1 MRRRILA
8 GVLAAALMLT
18 TPGAT
23 SSAFAQNVTES
34 TTEVTTEVSTEDTET
49 TETTEA
55 TEDTTEDTTEESST
69 AGIDMLY
76 EFDDTTET
84 TVEDFTEDTT
94 EVPAEGVTEDLEP
107 VIEGGTYSVSS
118 VDLGNGLVYES
129 VVAPSATDD
138 VYRVSLLEEED
149 ADTGLES
156 KWTSPYRTSVKN
168 QNPYGTCWSFAT
180 IAASESSLWKEGLS
194 TSKCNLSELH
204 LAYFMSHS
212 VADPLGGTKGD
223 SFTHSGSWLEGG
235 NSQLAGLKLATWA
248 GPVAEST
255 LAYSRASEYMSVSN
269 SLAYKSIFHLENTA
283 WIPMQNHASVKTLLK
298 KYGACAASYYHND
311 YYYNDTNGAY
321 YFPRSTKL
329 SNGKV
334 VEIPSNHEITIV
346 GWDDNY
352 SKNNFGTYKPKANGA
367 WLVKNS
373 WGTGWGNSGYFW
385 ISYEDGVLKNCT
397 AKFFDYAKA
406 STYNR
411 NYQYDGA
418 TSGGGATF
426 NKTKIY
432 AANVFTSKGTE
443 DLKAVGYGVVDS
455 NYKVTIKVY
464 KNAKNGPT
472 SGTLVTSKTINK
484 PSAGFHTAVLP
495 KTVELAKGT
504 KFSIVVIYEVTS
516 GKAVAMA
523 DGKSTSTSWFTATNA
538 ASAGQSYATST
549 GSSWQDVS
557 AQGYNFCIKGFTK
570 TKKYTNTEA
579 YVARIYTKALGRN
592 PEAGGLKYWTSEINN
607 KKRTPVA
614 VAEAFFFTPEFT
626 NKKLNNT
633 NFVKVL
639 YRTFMGREA
648 DSAGLKYWVN
658 RLNKGESRKSVLRAF
673 AGCPEFQK
681 IVKSFGL

>member
-55 TEDTTEDTTEESST
+55 TEDTTEDTTDESST

-94 EVPAEGVTEDLEP
+94 EVSAEGVTEEIEP
-107 VIEGGTYSVSS
+107 VIEDGVYTYNS
-118 VDLGNGLVYES
+118 VDLGDGLTYES
-129 VVAPSATDD
+129 AVAPSYTDD
-138 VYRVSLLEEED
+138 VYQVSLLDEES
-149 ADTGLES
+149 ADTYAATALES

-168 QNPYGTCWSFAT
+168 QDPYGTCWSFAT
-180 IAASESSLWKEGLS
+180 MAASESSLWKEGLS

-212 VADPLGGTKGD
+212 VTDPLGGTKGD
-223 SFTHSGSWLEGG
+223 RFVRSGSWLEGG

-255 LAYSRASEYMSVSN
+255 LAYSRASENMSVSN
-269 SLAYKSIFHLENTA
+269 SLAYKSIFHLENTS
-283 WIPMQNHASVKTLLK
+283 WIPMQNQASVKTLLK
-298 KYGACAASYYHND
+298 KYGACAASYYHDN
-311 YYYNDTNGAY
+311 YYYNSSTGAY
-321 YFPRSTKL
+321 YKPYGTS
-329 SNGKV
+329 
-334 VEIPSNHEITIV
+334 SNHEITIV

-352 SKNNFGTYKPKANGA
+352 SKNNFGYYKPSSNGA

-373 WGTGWGNSGYFW
+373 WGTGWGNGGYFW
-385 ISYEDGVLKNCT
+385 ISYEDSVLKSMT

-426 NKTKIY
+426 GNNTIY
-432 AANVFTSKGTE
+432 AANVFTSKSTE

-464 KNAKNGPT
+464 KNAKSGPT
-472 SGTLVTSKTINK
+472 SGKLVTSKTINK

-495 KTVELAKGT
+495 KAVELTKGT
-504 KFSIVVIYEVTS
+504 KFSIVVIYQATS

-523 DGKSTSTSWFTATNA
+523 DGKSTRTSWFTATNV
-538 ASAGQSYATST
+538 ASAGQSYAKS
-549 GSSWQDVS
+549 GSSTSKWQDVS
-557 AQGYNFCIKGFTK
+557 KMGYNFCIKGFTK

-579 YVARIYTKALGRN
+579 YVARIYTKALGRK
-592 PEAGGLKYWTSEINN
+592 PEAAGLKYWTSEINN

>member
-8 GVLAAALMLT
+8 GVLAATLMLT
-18 TPGAT
+18 TWGGNT
-23 SSAFAQNVTES
+23 SSAFAQDI
-34 TTEVTTEVSTEDTET
+34 TEVSTEISTEN
-49 TETTEA
+49 EDITEA
-55 TEDTTEDTTEESST
+55 TEDATEATEESST
-69 AGIDMLY
+69 AGIDMLF
-76 EFDDTTET
+76 ELDDTTET
-84 TVEDFTEDTT
+84 AVEELVEDTT
-94 EVPAEGVTEDLEP
+94 ELSAEGVTENLEP
-107 VIEGGTYSVSS
+107 VIEDGAYTINS
-118 VDLGNGLVYES
+118 VDLGDGLVYES
-129 VVAPSATDD
+129 AVAPSYTDD
-138 VYRVSLLEEED
+138 AYQVSLLNEEN

-223 SFTHSGSWLEGG
+223 SFVHTDSWLEGG
-235 NSQLAGLKLATWA
+235 NSQLAGLKLATWS

-255 LAYSRASEYMSVSN
+255 LAYSKAKESLSVSS
-269 SLAYKSIFHLENTA
+269 SLAYKSLFHLENTA
-283 WIPMQNHASVKTLLK
+283 WIPMQNRNTVKTLLK
-298 KYGACAASYYHND
+298 RYGACAASYYHDD
-311 YYYNDTNGAY
+311 YYLSAKGAY
-321 YFPRSTKL
+321 YKPYGTS
-329 SNGKV
+329 
-334 VEIPSNHEITIV
+334 SNHEITIV

-352 SKNNFGTYKPKANGA
+352 SKNNFGTYKPSSNGA

-373 WGTGWGNSGYFW
+373 WGTNWGNNGYFW
-385 ISYEDGVLKNCT
+385 ISYEDSVLKSMT

-426 NKTKIY
+426 GSNTIY
-432 AANVFTSKGTE
+432 AANVFTSKSTE

-472 SGTLVTSKTINK
+472 SGTLMTSKTINN
-484 PSAGFHTAVLP
+484 PSAGFHTAKLP
-495 KTVELAKGT
+495 KTVELTKGT
-504 KFSIVVIYEVTS
+504 KFSIVVLYQATS

-523 DGKSTSTSWFTATNA
+523 DGKSTSTSWFTAKNA
-538 ASAGQSYATST
+538 ASAGQSYAKS
-549 GSSWQDVS
+549 GSSTSQWQDVS
-557 AQGYNFCIKGFTK
+557 KLGYNFCIKGFTK
-570 TKKYTNTEA
+570 TKKYTNTES
-579 YVARIYTKALGRN
+579 YVARIYTKALGRD
-592 PEAGGLKYWTSEINN
+592 PEAAGLKYWVNEINSKN
-607 KKRTPVA
+607 RTPVA

-633 NFVKVL
+633 NYVKVL

-658 RLNKGESRKSVLRAF
+658 RLNNGDSRKTVLRAF
-673 AGCPEFQK
+673 AGCPEFQN

>member
-18 TPGAT
+18 TPGVT
-23 SSAFAQNVTES
+23 SSAFAQNVTDD
-34 TTEVTTEVSTEDTET
+34 TTEVTTEVSTEDT
-49 TETTEA
+49 
-55 TEDTTEDTTEESST
+55 DTTETTEESST
-69 AGIDMLY
+69 ADIDMLY

-94 EVPAEGVTEDLEP
+94 EVSAEGVTEEMEP
-107 VIEGGTYSVSS
+107 VIEDGAYTINS
-118 VDLGNGLVYES
+118 VDLGDGLVYES
-129 VVAPSATDD
+129 AVAPSYTDD
-138 VYRVSLLEEED
+138 TYQVSPLNEED

-168 QNPYGTCWSFAT
+168 QDPYGTCWSFAT
-180 IAASESSLWKEGLS
+180 MAASESSLWKEGLS

-223 SFTHSGSWLEGG
+223 RFVHTNSWLEGG

-248 GPVAEST
+248 GPVGEST
-255 LAYSRASEYMSVSN
+255 LPYTKASENMSVSS

-283 WIPMQNHASVKTLLK
+283 WIPMQNRSTVKTLLK
-298 KYGACAASYYHND
+298 KYGACAANYYHDN
-311 YYYNDTNGAY
+311 YYYNSSTGAY
-321 YFPRSTKL
+321 YKPYGTS
-329 SNGKV
+329 
-334 VEIPSNHEITIV
+334 SNHEITIV

-352 SKNNFGTYKPKANGA
+352 SKNNFGSYKPSSNGA

-373 WGTGWGNSGYFW
+373 WGTSWGNGGYFW
-385 ISYEDGVLKNCT
+385 ISYEDSVLKSMT
-397 AKFFDYAKA
+397 AKFFDYGK
-406 STYNR
+406 STTYNR

-426 NKTKIY
+426 GSNTIY
-432 AANVFTSKGTE
+432 AANVFTSKSTE
-443 DLKAVGYGVVDS
+443 DLKAVGYGVVNS

-472 SGTLVTSKTINK
+472 SGTLMTSTTINN
-484 PSAGFHTAVLP
+484 PSAGFHTARLP
-495 KTVELAKGT
+495 KSVELTKGT
-504 KFSIVVIYEVTS
+504 KFSIVVLYQASS
-516 GKAVAMA
+516 GRAVAMA

-538 ASAGQSYATST
+538 ASAGQSYAKS
-549 GSSWQDVS
+549 GSSTSKWQDVS
-557 AQGYNFCIKGFTK
+557 KQGYNFCIKGFTK

-592 PEAGGLKYWTSEINN
+592 PEAAGLKYWTSEINN

-633 NFVKVL
+633 NYVKVL

-673 AGCPEFQK
+673 AGCPEFQN

>member
-1 MRRRILA
+1 
-8 GVLAAALMLT
+8 ML
-18 TPGAT
+18 
-23 SSAFAQNVTES
+23 FE
-34 TTEVTTEVSTEDTET
+34 
-49 TETTEA
+49 
-55 TEDTTEDTTEESST
+55 
-69 AGIDMLY
+69 L
-76 EFDDTTET
+76 DDTTET
-84 TVEDFTEDTT
+84 AVEELVEDTT
-94 EVPAEGVTEDLEP
+94 ELSAEGVTENLEP
-107 VIEGGTYSVSS
+107 VIEDGAYTINS
-118 VDLGNGLVYES
+118 VDLGDGLVYES
-129 VVAPSATDD
+129 AVAPSYTDD
-138 VYRVSLLEEED
+138 AYQVSLLNEEN

-223 SFTHSGSWLEGG
+223 SFVHTDSWLEGG
-235 NSQLAGLKLATWA
+235 NSQLAGLKLATWS

-255 LAYSRASEYMSVSN
+255 LAYSKAKESLSVSS
-269 SLAYKSIFHLENTA
+269 SLAYKSLFHLENTA
-283 WIPMQNHASVKTLLK
+283 WIPMQNRNTVKTLLK
-298 KYGACAASYYHND
+298 RYGACAASYYHDD
-311 YYYNDTNGAY
+311 YYLSAKGAY
-321 YFPRSTKL
+321 YKPYGTS
-329 SNGKV
+329 
-334 VEIPSNHEITIV
+334 SNHEITIV

-352 SKNNFGTYKPKANGA
+352 SKNNFGTYKPSSNGA

-373 WGTGWGNSGYFW
+373 WGTNWGNNGYFW
-385 ISYEDGVLKNCT
+385 ISYEDSVLKSMT

-426 NKTKIY
+426 GSNTIY
-432 AANVFTSKGTE
+432 AANVFTSKSTE

-472 SGTLVTSKTINK
+472 SGTLMTSKTINN
-484 PSAGFHTAVLP
+484 PSAGFHTAKLP
-495 KTVELAKGT
+495 KAVELTKGT
-504 KFSIVVIYEVTS
+504 KFSIVVLYQATS

-523 DGKSTSTSWFTATNA
+523 DGKSTSTSWFTAKNA
-538 ASAGQSYATST
+538 ASAGQSYAKS
-549 GSSWQDVS
+549 GSSTSQWQDVS
-557 AQGYNFCIKGFTK
+557 KLGYNFCIKGFTK
-570 TKKYTNTEA
+570 TKKYTNTES
-579 YVARIYTKALGRN
+579 YVARIYTKALGRD
-592 PEAGGLKYWTSEINN
+592 PEAAGLKYWVNEINSKN
-607 KKRTPVA
+607 RTPVA

-633 NFVKVL
+633 NYVKVL

-658 RLNKGESRKSVLRAF
+658 RLNNGDSRKTVLRAF
-673 AGCPEFQK
+673 AGCPEFQN

>member
-1 MRRRILA
+1 
-8 GVLAAALMLT
+8 ML
-18 TPGAT
+18 
-23 SSAFAQNVTES
+23 FE
-34 TTEVTTEVSTEDTET
+34 
-49 TETTEA
+49 
-55 TEDTTEDTTEESST
+55 
-69 AGIDMLY
+69 L
-76 EFDDTTET
+76 DDTTET
-84 TVEDFTEDTT
+84 AVEELVEDTT
-94 EVPAEGVTEDLEP
+94 ELSAEGVTENLEP
-107 VIEGGTYSVSS
+107 VIEDGAYTINS
-118 VDLGNGLVYES
+118 VDLGDGLVYES
-129 VVAPSATDD
+129 AVAPSYTDD
-138 VYRVSLLEEED
+138 AYQVSLLNEEN

-223 SFTHSGSWLEGG
+223 SFVHTDSWLEGG
-235 NSQLAGLKLATWA
+235 NSQLAGLKLATWS

-255 LAYSRASEYMSVSN
+255 LAYSKAKESLSVSS
-269 SLAYKSIFHLENTA
+269 SLAYKSLFHLENTA
-283 WIPMQNHASVKTLLK
+283 WIPMQNRNTVKTLLK
-298 KYGACAASYYHND
+298 RYGACAASYYHDD
-311 YYYNDTNGAY
+311 YYLSAKGAY
-321 YFPRSTKL
+321 YKPYGTS
-329 SNGKV
+329 
-334 VEIPSNHEITIV
+334 SNHEITIV

-352 SKNNFGTYKPKANGA
+352 SKNNFGTYKPSSNGA

-373 WGTGWGNSGYFW
+373 WGTNWGNNGYFW
-385 ISYEDGVLKNCT
+385 ISYEDSVLKSMT

-426 NKTKIY
+426 GSNTIY
-432 AANVFTSKGTE
+432 AANVFTSKSTE

-472 SGTLVTSKTINK
+472 SGTLMTSKTINN
-484 PSAGFHTAVLP
+484 PSAGFHTAKLP
-495 KTVELAKGT
+495 KTVELTKGT
-504 KFSIVVIYEVTS
+504 KFSIVVLYQATS

-523 DGKSTSTSWFTATNA
+523 DGKSTSTSWFTAKNA
-538 ASAGQSYATST
+538 ASAGQSYAKS
-549 GSSWQDVS
+549 GSSTSQWQDVS
-557 AQGYNFCIKGFTK
+557 KLGYNFCIKGFTK
-570 TKKYTNTEA
+570 TKKYTNTES
-579 YVARIYTKALGRN
+579 YVARIYTKALGRD
-592 PEAGGLKYWTSEINN
+592 PEAAGLKYWVNEINSKN
-607 KKRTPVA
+607 RTPVA

-633 NFVKVL
+633 NYVKVL

-658 RLNKGESRKSVLRAF
+658 RLNNGDSRKTVLRAF
-673 AGCPEFQK
+673 AGCPEFQN

>member
-8 GVLAAALMLT
+8 GVLAATLMLT
-18 TPGAT
+18 TWGGNT
-23 SSAFAQNVTES
+23 SSAFAQDI
-34 TTEVTTEVSTEDTET
+34 TEVSTEISTEN
-49 TETTEA
+49 EDITEA
-55 TEDTTEDTTEESST
+55 TEDATEATEDATEATEESST
-69 AGIDMLY
+69 AGIDMLF
-76 EFDDTTET
+76 ELDDTTET
-84 TVEDFTEDTT
+84 AVEELVEDTT
-94 EVPAEGVTEDLEP
+94 ELSAEGVTENLEP
-107 VIEGGTYSVSS
+107 VIEDGAYTINS
-118 VDLGNGLVYES
+118 VDLGDGLVYES
-129 VVAPSATDD
+129 AVAPSYTDD
-138 VYRVSLLEEED
+138 AYQVSLLNEEN

-223 SFTHSGSWLEGG
+223 SFVHTDSWLEGG
-235 NSQLAGLKLATWA
+235 NSQLAGLKLATWS

-255 LAYSRASEYMSVSN
+255 LAYSKAKESLSVSS
-269 SLAYKSIFHLENTA
+269 SLAYKSLFHLENTA
-283 WIPMQNHASVKTLLK
+283 WIPMQNRNTVKTLLK
-298 KYGACAASYYHND
+298 RYGACAASYYHDD
-311 YYYNDTNGAY
+311 YYLSAKGAY
-321 YFPRSTKL
+321 YKPYGTS
-329 SNGKV
+329 
-334 VEIPSNHEITIV
+334 SNHEITIV

-352 SKNNFGTYKPKANGA
+352 SKNNFGTYKPSSNGA

-373 WGTGWGNSGYFW
+373 WGTNWGNNGYFW
-385 ISYEDGVLKNCT
+385 ISYEDSVLKSMT

-426 NKTKIY
+426 GSNTIY
-432 AANVFTSKGTE
+432 AANVFTSKSTE

-472 SGTLVTSKTINK
+472 SGTLMTSKTINN
-484 PSAGFHTAVLP
+484 PSAGFHTAKLP
-495 KTVELAKGT
+495 KTVELTKGT
-504 KFSIVVIYEVTS
+504 KFSIVVLYQATS

-523 DGKSTSTSWFTATNA
+523 DGKSTSTSWFTAKNA
-538 ASAGQSYATST
+538 ASAGQSYAKS
-549 GSSWQDVS
+549 GSSTSQWQDVS
-557 AQGYNFCIKGFTK
+557 KLGYNFCIKGFTK
-570 TKKYTNTEA
+570 TKKYTNTES
-579 YVARIYTKALGRN
+579 YVARIYTKALGRD
-592 PEAGGLKYWTSEINN
+592 PEAAGLKYWVNEINSKN
-607 KKRTPVA
+607 RTPVA

-633 NFVKVL
+633 NYVKVL

-658 RLNKGESRKSVLRAF
+658 RLNNGDSRKTVLRAF
-673 AGCPEFQK
+673 AGCPEFQN

>member
-18 TPGAT
+18 TPGVT
-23 SSAFAQNVTES
+23 SSAFAQNVTDD
-34 TTEVTTEVSTEDTET
+34 TTEVTTEVSTEDT
-49 TETTEA
+49 
-55 TEDTTEDTTEESST
+55 DTTETTEESST
-69 AGIDMLY
+69 ADIDMLY

-94 EVPAEGVTEDLEP
+94 EVSAEGVTEEMEP
-107 VIEGGTYSVSS
+107 VIEDGAYTINS
-118 VDLGNGLVYES
+118 VDLGDGLVYES
-129 VVAPSATDD
+129 AVAPSYTDD
-138 VYRVSLLEEED
+138 TYQVSPLNEED

-168 QNPYGTCWSFAT
+168 QDPYGTCWSFAT
-180 IAASESSLWKEGLS
+180 MAASESSLWKEGLS

-223 SFTHSGSWLEGG
+223 RFVHTNSWLEGG
-235 NSQLAGLKLATWA
+235 NPQWAVLKLATWA
-248 GPVAEST
+248 GLVGEST
-255 LAYSRASEYMSVSN
+255 LPYTKASENMSVSS

-283 WIPMQNHASVKTLLK
+283 WIPMQNRSTVKTLLK
-298 KYGACAASYYHND
+298 KYGACAANYYHDN
-311 YYYNDTNGAY
+311 YYYNSSTGAY
-321 YFPRSTKL
+321 YKPYGTS
-329 SNGKV
+329 
-334 VEIPSNHEITIV
+334 SNHEITIV

-352 SKNNFGTYKPKANGA
+352 SKNNFGSYKPSSNGA

-373 WGTGWGNSGYFW
+373 WGTSWGNGGYFW
-385 ISYEDGVLKNCT
+385 ISYEDSVLKSMT
-397 AKFFDYAKA
+397 AKFFDYGK
-406 STYNR
+406 STTYNR

-426 NKTKIY
+426 GSNTIY
-432 AANVFTSKGTE
+432 AANVFTSKSTE
-443 DLKAVGYGVVDS
+443 DLKAVGYGVVNS

-472 SGTLVTSKTINK
+472 SGTLMTSTTINN
-484 PSAGFHTAVLP
+484 PSAGFHTARLP
-495 KTVELAKGT
+495 KSVELTKGT
-504 KFSIVVIYEVTS
+504 KFSIVVLYQASS
-516 GKAVAMA
+516 GRAVAMA

-538 ASAGQSYATST
+538 ASAGQSYAKS
-549 GSSWQDVS
+549 GSSTSKWQDVS
-557 AQGYNFCIKGFTK
+557 KQGYNFCIKGFTK

-592 PEAGGLKYWTSEINN
+592 PEAAGLKYWTSEINN

-633 NFVKVL
+633 NYVKVL

-673 AGCPEFQK
+673 AGCPEFQN